1 MNSDDPFYNELI
13 AVESI
18 PPLPGAAAE
27 LLALATD
34 PDVDIAKLAE
44 VIERDPPLTARLI
57 GIANSAFYAPR
68 QPVVTVK
75 NAIVSVL
82 GLDMVRNMSLG
93 MALAGGFSNNG
104 CPSFDLT
111 EYWIMAL
118 GTADLAS
125 GLARAATVADAPDPD
140 VTYLVGLLHN
150 LGLLLLVH
158 VRPKDMEQAL
168 KLAGDK
174 PGTRLIE
181 HERDLIG
188 TDHWAAG
195 AFLCRH
201 WQLPAVVA
209 DCIEQ
214 LDDTVL
220 VDRHARLV
228 ELLRSTRRWLLTVI
242 AGRPDV
248 LRATSVDDVYTDYRS
263 QQFLDRYDALKMLAR
278 FLGGEGAKG

>member
-1 MNSDDPFYNELI
+1 M
-13 AVESI
+13 
-18 PPLPGAAAE
+18 
-27 LLALATD
+27 
-34 PDVDIAKLAE
+34 
-44 VIERDPPLTARLI
+44 
-57 GIANSAFYAPR
+57 
-68 QPVVTVK
+68 
-75 NAIVSVL
+75 
-82 GLDMVRNMSLG
+82 
-93 MALAGGFSNNG
+93 
-104 CPSFDLT
+104 
-111 EYWIMAL
+111 
-118 GTADLAS
+118 
-125 GLARAATVADAPDPD
+125 
-140 VTYLVGLLHN
+140 TYLVGLLHN

-158 VRPKDMEQAL
+158 VRPKDMEHAL

-220 VDRHARLV
+220 MDRHARL
-228 ELLRSTRRWLLTVI
+228 
-242 AGRPDV
+242 
-248 LRATSVDDVYTDYRS
+248 VDDVYTDYRS